1 MCETGVRFYEKLM
14 NRNVAF
20 RELSGN
26 HSAYT
31 VKGNEESGWLR
42 WSKLALSTRKL
53 YFKQMLDEARKKEAE
68 DAEKITNQSNE
79 TDDKLKT

>member
-1 MCETGVRFYEKLM
+1 M

-26 HSAYT
+26 HSTYT

-53 YFKQMLDEARKKEAE
+53 YFQKMLDESCKKEAE
-68 DAEKITNQSNE
+68 DAEKTAKQSKE
-79 TDDKLKT
+79 IDDSVKT